1 MAARRPSEVVIF
13 TYQVGF
19 GDCFLLRFVY
29 ASMAR
34 HVLIDF
40 GTMGLPESAESGHM
54 LRIANDIA
62 DKCGGKLD
70 IVVATHRHAD
80 HISGFATNN
89 GTASGDIIASLAKD
103 AVVLQPWT
111 EAPDLAVDAVG
122 PLPDDHQGFA
132 ARRASLAAMQG
143 FAAELVAALAA
154 KPPRGLSKAA
164 LDQLAFIG
172 RDNIANLSAVENLM
186 AMGKQRIYAY
196 HGLAVDLRNVLP
208 GIKLRVLGPPTL
220 KQTATIRKQRASDAD
235 EFWQL
240 APQRLAAEAALGTGS
255 DELFPGHPYARA
267 TRLPM
272 EARWFARRVEAAAG
286 DQKLALVR
294 VLDKAMNNTSLI
306 LLFEARGKKLL
317 FPGDAQI
324 ENWNFALAQ
333 PDIKALLAGVDLYK
347 VGHHGS
353 RNATPMSLWN
363 GFANRG
369 GRTKK
374 GRMTSLLSTMPGKH
388 GSADEG
394 ARSEVPRTTLLKALT
409 DDTHLH
415 STHTLPPDTLFEE
428 VRIKLA

>member
-13 TYQVGF
+13 AYQVGF

-34 HVLIDF
+34 HVLVDF
-40 GTMGLPESAESGHM
+40 GTTGLPEAAEADQM

-70 IVVATHRHAD
+70 VVVATHRHAD
-80 HISGFATNN
+80 HISGFATKD
-89 GTASGDIIASLAKD
+89 GTASGDIIAALAKD
-103 AVVLQPWT
+103 AMVLQPWT
-111 EAPDLAVDAVG
+111 EAPDLAVDAAG

-132 ARRASLAAMQG
+132 ARRASLGAMQTY
-143 FAAELVAALAA
+143 AAEMVAALAA
-154 KPPRGLSKAA
+154 RRPRGLAPA
-164 LDQLAFIG
+164 LVEQLAFIG

-196 HGLAVDLRNVLP
+196 HGLAIDLRKALP

-220 KQTATIRKQRASDAD
+220 KQTETIRKQRANDAN
-235 EFWQL
+235 EFWQM
-240 APQRLAAEAALGTGS
+240 APQRLAIEAALGSGS
-255 DELFPGHPYARA
+255 DELFPGHPFDRA
-267 TRLPM
+267 SRLPM
-272 EARWFARRVEAAAG
+272 AARWFARRVEAAAG
-286 DQKLALVR
+286 DQKLSLVR

-306 LLFEARGKKLL
+306 LLFEVRGKKLL

-324 ENWNFALAQ
+324 ENWAYALAQ
-333 PDIKALLAGVDLYK
+333 PEITALLAGVDLYK

-353 RNATPMSLWN
+353 RNATPKSLWN

-369 GRTKK
+369 GRNKK

-394 ARSEVPRTTLLKALT
+394 VRTEVPRTTLLKALT
-409 DDTHLH
+409 EDTDLHATHL
-415 STHTLPPDTLFEE
+415 LEAGKLCDE
-428 VRIKLA
+428 VRIKLV